1 MITVAALDRSTG
13 VEARELL
20 RSCCGATRWVEG
32 MLSRRPFGTMAGLL
46 ESADA
51 VWRDTGPADWEE
63 AFAHHPR
70 IGESESGASVGAGA
84 AGFSAKEQSAA
95 TRAPPE
101 LRSELAAANREYE
114 RRFGRIFIVRAA
126 GRSAEELLR
135 LLKAR
140 LSNPPEQELR
150 IAAAEQGAILRLRLA
165 ALFTDQEAS
174 TS

>member
-1 MITVAALDRSTG
+1 MITVTGFDRLP
-13 VEARELL
+13 EEDARALL

-32 MLSRRPFGTMAGLL
+32 MLARRPFGTLAALL

-51 VWRDTGPADWEE
+51 VWRSTGPDDWEE

-70 IGESESGASVGAGA
+70 IGESPSAASSGARAS
-84 AGFSAKEQSAA
+84 GFSAKEQGVA
-95 TRAPPE
+95 TNSPAER
-101 LRSELAAANREYE
+101 RDELAAAGREYE

-126 GRSAEELLR
+126 GRSADELLG

-140 LSNPPEQELR
+140 LGNPPEQELR
-150 IAAAEQGAILRLRLA
+150 IAAAEQGDILRLRLES
-165 ALFTDQEAS
+165 LFTDQETG